1 MSKLNSFPSFYYYP
15 IELQKESQHIQIKY
29 KDADQVPGNL
39 TRIKL
44 PKLLQQIRNLSEDT
58 NDIIEFAKKLNK
70 IEINILASEYPYEVE
85 DNSTIRK
92 IILILM
98 ERYNRIVGN
107 RFWQH
112 FQVQPFD
119 KQITSLL
126 KHAFQVENKDYLA
139 LKTTIRENYNS
150 IFSLDNI
157 VHQMGIYI
165 GREKKVF
172 LESFSEWRIVKDS
185 KLSEELWFR
194 MVERFI
200 TEQWFIDAQGVR
212 LIEDTLENMSI
223 GKYKGIINNYLNAFE
238 FQSFHQEL
246 LEQVIQRLNDP
257 RENLSRWEGISENAI
272 AKVEKWLF
280 KAELFEFLDYERFDY
295 WEKYIRLVTDL
306 KVIEDPPMAAMYFND
321 FVVLEFGHTG
331 NAAYFY
337 ETKGFSKYLASK
349 LTSNVLVSK
358 LKDRNADFY
367 INKLNHAGNWDSRFD
382 KYMENYLKGST
393 WYRH

>member
-15 IELQKESQHIQIKY
+15 IELQKESQLIQTKY
-29 KDADQVPGNL
+29 KDADQVPENL

-58 NDIIEFAKKLNK
+58 NDIIEFARKLNK
-70 IEINILASEYPYEVE
+70 IDINILATEYPYEIE

-119 KQITSLL
+119 KQITNLL

-139 LKTTIRENYNS
+139 LKTTIRENYNG

-157 VHQMGIYI
+157 VHQMGLHI
-165 GREKKVF
+165 GQEKKMF

-200 TEQWFIDAQGVR
+200 TEQWFIDVQGVR
-212 LIEDTLENMSI
+212 VIEDTLENMSI

-246 LEQVIQRLNDP
+246 LKQVIQRLNDP

-295 WEKYIRLVTDL
+295 WEKYIQLVTDL

-367 INKLNHAGNWDSRFD
+367 INKLNHAGNWYSRFD
-382 KYMENYLKGST
+382 EYMENYLKGST